1 MAEDDGAYGERLRE
15 TFGVDV
21 APAFVVRTLNK
32 AHIAVTEIRC
42 DLANTG
48 FSKPIPAEDA
58 FLVIVQLRDVPKHDM
73 WLNGKQIDTVYLP
86 AGTTNIYDLRSTPV
100 ANSISSF
107 HHVSFYVPRPALNA
121 IVEVEEIPV
130 VDEFDHDPGRGV
142 FDDVLHNLALAILP
156 SFRDPARAN
165 KLFVDHMTVA
175 AAAHAVKSYG
185 NWVRKGPADKCL
197 LLSPEQRALVEEM
210 LADKIDGD
218 VGLADLANQSGLSGL
233 QLMRSYQKTTGKS
246 VHEWSSALRVKRA
259 KDLLLRRDSGLEEIA
274 RMAGYASIDH
284 FVAEFTRHVGIDPQ
298 RWRRPS

>member
-121 IVEVEEIPV
+121 IVEVEEIAV

-156 SFRDPARAN
+156 SSTTSSPSSRA
-165 KLFVDHMTVA
+165 
-175 AAAHAVKSYG
+175 
-185 NWVRKGPADKCL
+185 
-197 LLSPEQRALVEEM
+197 M
-210 LADKIDGD
+210 LD
-218 VGLADLANQSGLSGL
+218 
-233 QLMRSYQKTTGKS
+233 R
-246 VHEWSSALRVKRA
+246 SSAAGAVRPEKHAREVG
-259 KDLLLRRDSGLEEIA
+259 SGSFSTVSAAFGCHLNVRLA
-274 RMAGYASIDH
+274 PNATGPGGRPAALCWAGRM
-284 FVAEFTRHVGIDPQ
+284 
-298 RWRRPS
+298 